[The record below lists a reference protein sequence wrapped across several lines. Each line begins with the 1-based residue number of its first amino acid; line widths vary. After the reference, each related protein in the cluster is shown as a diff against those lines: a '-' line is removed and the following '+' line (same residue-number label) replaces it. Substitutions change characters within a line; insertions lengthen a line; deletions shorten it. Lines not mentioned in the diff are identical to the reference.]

1 MVPGR
6 PQRIWVV
13 DDDPELR
20 RMLAT
25 YLGEQ
30 GFAVRCLEGSA
41 QLLAR
46 LEGRLGPERPDLL
59 VLDLMLPG
67 DDGLTLLRR
76 LRDGGDD
83 LPVLMLTAR
92 ADGVDRIIGLEQGA
106 DDYLAKPFDVR
117 ELMARVRALLRRE
130 SSHRTGRIQI
140 ADLEIDTVGLQ
151 AYRQGVSLNLTPR
164 EFQLLEALARHE
176 GRTLTRTW
184 IMETVWGNEDLYEN
198 TVNFHVASLR
208 RKVDQDSLPKLIHTV
223 HGIGY
228 MLKVPA

>member
-1 MVPGR
+1 MRVL
-6 PQRIWVV
+6 VV
-13 DDDPELR
+13 EDDAVIASQIEAALVADGHTVLIAPDGDAALDV
-20 RMLAT
+20 A
-25 YLGEQ
+25 YPDA
-30 GFAVRCLEGSA
+30 FA
-41 QLLAR
+41 
-46 LEGRLGPERPDLL
+46 L
-59 VLDLMLPG
+59 VILDLMLPKKNG
-67 DDGLTLLRR
+67 FEVCRTLRSE
-76 LRDGGDD
+76 GQTV
-83 LPVLMLTAR
+83 PILMLTAR
-92 ADGVDRIIGLEQGA
+92 DEIEDKVRGLEEGA

-140 ADLEIDTVGLQ
+140 ADLEVDTVGLQ
-151 AYRQGVSLNLTPR
+151 AYRQGISLNLTPR

-208 RKVDQDSLPKLIHTV
+208 RKVDQDPMPKLIHTV

-228 MLKVPA
+228 MLKVPT

>member
-1 MVPGR
+1 MRVL
-6 PQRIWVV
+6 VV
-13 DDDPELR
+13 EDDAVIASQIEAALVADGHSVVVASDGVAALDVAYPD
-20 RMLAT
+20 A
-25 YLGEQ
+25 
-30 GFAVRCLEGSA
+30 FALI
-41 QLLAR
+41 
-46 LEGRLGPERPDLL
+46 
-59 VLDLMLPG
+59 VLDLMLPKKNG
-67 DDGLTLLRR
+67 FEVCRILRTE
-76 LRDGGDD
+76 GQTV
-83 LPVLMLTAR
+83 PILMLTAR
-92 ADGVDRIIGLEQGA
+92 DEIEDKVRGLEEGA

-140 ADLEIDTVGLQ
+140 ADLEIDTVGQQ
-151 AYRQGVSLNLTPR
+151 AYRQGTSLNLTPR

-208 RKVDQDSLPKLIHTV
+208 RKVDQDYSPKLIQTV

>member
-1 MVPGR
+1 MRVL
-6 PQRIWVV
+6 VV
-13 DDDPELR
+13 EDDAVIASQIEAALEADGHSVVIVGDGAAALNVAYPD
-20 RMLAT
+20 A
-25 YLGEQ
+25 
-30 GFAVRCLEGSA
+30 FALII
-41 QLLAR
+41 
-46 LEGRLGPERPDLL
+46 
-59 VLDLMLPG
+59 LDLMLPKMNG
-67 DDGLTLLRR
+67 FEVCRTLRKE
-76 LRDGGDD
+76 GQSV
-83 LPVLMLTAR
+83 PILMLTAR
-92 ADGVDRIIGLEQGA
+92 DEIEDKVRGLEEGA

-140 ADLEIDTVGLQ
+140 ADLEIDTVGQQ
-151 AYRQGVSLNLTPR
+151 AYRQGASLHLTPR

-208 RKVDQDSLPKLIHTV
+208 RKVDQDYSPKLIQTV

>member
-1 MVPGR
+1 MRVL
-6 PQRIWVV
+6 VV
-13 DDDPELR
+13 EDDAVIASQIEAALVADGHSVVIAR
-20 RMLAT
+20 D
-25 YLGEQ
+25 GEAALNVAYPDA
-30 GFAVRCLEGSA
+30 FALII
-41 QLLAR
+41 
-46 LEGRLGPERPDLL
+46 
-59 VLDLMLPG
+59 LDLMLPKKNG
-67 DDGLTLLRR
+67 FEVCRTVRSEGQTV
-76 LRDGGDD
+76 
-83 LPVLMLTAR
+83 PILMLTAR
-92 ADGVDRIIGLEQGA
+92 DEIEDKVRGLEEGA

>member
-1 MVPGR
+1 
-6 PQRIWVV
+6 
-13 DDDPELR
+13 
-20 RMLAT
+20 
-25 YLGEQ
+25 
-30 GFAVRCLEGSA
+30 
-41 QLLAR
+41 
-46 LEGRLGPERPDLL
+46 
-59 VLDLMLPG
+59 
-67 DDGLTLLRR
+67 
-76 LRDGGDD
+76 
-83 LPVLMLTAR
+83 MLTAR
-92 ADGVDRIIGLEQGA
+92 DEIEDKVRGLEEGA